1 MYAAADRA
9 EEGTDEDGREEEGR
23 RHMNIMDLKNAVNG
37 IDFEKEKQRQMIL
50 EIGAKKKTHGYMRA
64 LRPAAAVIVCIVAV
78 GILSVPVRAVVNSLV
93 QERMESLQEEEVA
106 RITNQIQ
113 EQQTEANS
121 FTREYTE
128 GEKERR
134 GELYAKY
141 LDGLFPTGELTLVD
155 SEEEAKEHEFCFL
168 TTTGVFYL
176 PANRELTDEEILQKI
191 DFERKQDYALQEQNA
206 EEIARRKAAEKEQ
219 IKEVAASGGITE
231 EQAVETATRY
241 LRQVFGLDGSGMELN
256 HYYNE
261 SAVEPVIDAN
271 TYCVN
276 WSDYG
281 NYRYY
286 YFHIDALDGT
296 LRSLSYS
303 HDIQEAEAVRPAVSE
318 ASGKIANIKR
328 QAQDFLEEKLKI
340 RGSYKEVKSYYR
352 VNVTDEMVSRLVDVL
367 LVGEDGA
374 SYLVA
379 CRWNGEADDFSV
391 TTKEEYEERLRE
403 EVELNMYYY
412 ETREEREVEI
422 EIVEN

>member
-1 MYAAADRA
+1 
-9 EEGTDEDGREEEGR
+9 
-23 RHMNIMDLKNAVNG
+23 MNITDLKNAVKE
-37 IDFEKEKQRQMIL
+37 IDFDKEKQEQMIL
-50 EIGAKKKTHGYMRA
+50 EIQAKKKPRRYTGI
-64 LRPAAAVIVCIVAV
+64 LRVAAAAAVCILTI
-78 GILSVPVRAVVNSLV
+78 GLLSVPVRAVVNSLV
-93 QERMESLQEEEVA
+93 RERMESVPKEEIMQ
-106 RITNQIQ
+106 ITEQIQ

-121 FTREYTE
+121 SSREYTE

-134 GELYAKY
+134 GNLYAKY
-141 LDGLFPTGELTLVD
+141 MNGLFPTGELTLVD

-191 DFERKQDYALQEQNA
+191 DFERKQDYALQEQRA
-206 EEIARRKAAEKEQ
+206 EEIAEREAAEKEQ
-219 IKEVAASGGITE
+219 IKEVVASGGITE

-261 SAVEPVIDAN
+261 SAVEPVIDAD

-286 YFHIDALDGT
+286 YFHIDASDGT

-303 HDIQEAEAVRPAVSE
+303 HDIQEAEALRPTVSE

-328 QAQDFLEEKLKI
+328 QAQDFLEKKLKI

-352 VNVTDEMVSRLVDVL
+352 VNVTDKMVSRLVDVL
-367 LVGEDGA
+367 FVGEDGA

-391 TTKEEYEERLRE
+391 TTKEDYEERLRE

>member
-1 MYAAADRA
+1 
-9 EEGTDEDGREEEGR
+9 
-23 RHMNIMDLKNAVNG
+23 MNITDLKNAVKE
-37 IDFEKEKQRQMIL
+37 IDFDKEKQEQMIL
-50 EIGAKKKTHGYMRA
+50 EIQAKKKPRRYTGI
-64 LRPAAAVIVCIVAV
+64 LRVAAAAAVCILTI
-78 GILSVPVRAVVNSLV
+78 GLLSVPVRAVVNSLV
-93 QERMESLQEEEVA
+93 RERMESVPKEEIMQ
-106 RITNQIQ
+106 ITEQIQ

-121 FTREYTE
+121 SSREYTE

-134 GELYAKY
+134 GSLYAKY
-141 LDGLFPTGELTLVD
+141 MNGLFPTGELTLVD

-191 DFERKQDYALQEQNA
+191 DFERKQDYALQEQRA
-206 EEIARRKAAEKEQ
+206 EEIAEREAAEKEQ
-219 IKEVAASGGITE
+219 IKEVVASGGITE

-261 SAVEPVIDAN
+261 SAVEPVIDAD

-286 YFHIDALDGT
+286 YFHIDASDGT

-303 HDIQEAEAVRPAVSE
+303 HDIQEAEALRPTVSE

-328 QAQDFLEEKLKI
+328 QAQDFLEKKLKI

-352 VNVTDEMVSRLVDVL
+352 VNVTDKMVSRLVDVL
-367 LVGEDGA
+367 FVGEDGA

>member
-1 MYAAADRA
+1 
-9 EEGTDEDGREEEGR
+9 
-23 RHMNIMDLKNAVNG
+23 MNITDLKNAVKE
-37 IDFEKEKQRQMIL
+37 IDFDKEKQEQMIL
-50 EIGAKKKTHGYMRA
+50 EIQAKKKPRRYTGI
-64 LRPAAAVIVCIVAV
+64 LRVAAAAAVCILTI
-78 GILSVPVRAVVNSLV
+78 GLLSVPVRAVVNSLV
-93 QERMESLQEEEVA
+93 RERMESVPKEEIMQ
-106 RITNQIQ
+106 ITEQIQ

-121 FTREYTE
+121 SSREYTE

-134 GELYAKY
+134 GSLYAKY
-141 LDGLFPTGELTLVD
+141 MNGLFPTGELAMVD

-191 DFERKQDYALQEQNA
+191 DFERKQDYALKEQNA
-206 EEIARRKAAEKEQ
+206 EEIARREAAEKEQ
-219 IKEVAASGGITE
+219 IKEVVASGGITE
-231 EQAVETATRY
+231 EQAVETATGY
-241 LRQVFGLDGSGMELN
+241 LQQVFGLDGSGMELN

-261 SAVEPVIDAN
+261 SAVEPVIDAD

-286 YFHIDALDGT
+286 YFHIDASDGT

-303 HDIQEAEAVRPAVSE
+303 HDIQEAEALRPTVSE

-328 QAQDFLEEKLKI
+328 QAQDFLEKKLKI

-352 VNVTDEMVSRLVDVL
+352 VNVTDKMVSRLVDVL
-367 LVGEDGA
+367 FVGEDGA

-391 TTKEEYEERLRE
+391 TTKEDYEERLRE

>member
-1 MYAAADRA
+1 
-9 EEGTDEDGREEEGR
+9 
-23 RHMNIMDLKNAVNG
+23 MNITDLKNAVKE
-37 IDFEKEKQRQMIL
+37 IDFDKEKQEQMIL
-50 EIGAKKKTHGYMRA
+50 EIQAKKKPRRYTGI
-64 LRPAAAVIVCIVAV
+64 LRVAAAAAVCILTI
-78 GILSVPVRAVVNSLV
+78 GLLSVPVRAVVNSLV
-93 QERMESLQEEEVA
+93 RERMESVPKEEIMQ
-106 RITNQIQ
+106 ITEQIQ

-121 FTREYTE
+121 SSREYTE

-134 GELYAKY
+134 GSLYAKY
-141 LDGLFPTGELTLVD
+141 MNGLFPTGELTLVD

-191 DFERKQDYALQEQNA
+191 DFERKQDYALQEQRA
-206 EEIARRKAAEKEQ
+206 EEIAEREAAEKEQ
-219 IKEVAASGGITE
+219 IKEVVASGGITE

-261 SAVEPVIDAN
+261 SAVEPVIDAD

-286 YFHIDALDGT
+286 YFHIDASDGT

-303 HDIQEAEAVRPAVSE
+303 HDIQEAEALRPTVSE

-328 QAQDFLEEKLKI
+328 QAQDFLEKKLKI

-352 VNVTDEMVSRLVDVL
+352 VNVTDKMVSRLVDVL
-367 LVGEDGA
+367 FVGEDGA

-391 TTKEEYEERLRE
+391 TTKEDYEERLRE

>member
-1 MYAAADRA
+1 
-9 EEGTDEDGREEEGR
+9 
-23 RHMNIMDLKNAVNG
+23 MNITDLKNAVKE
-37 IDFEKEKQRQMIL
+37 IDFDKEKQEQMIL
-50 EIGAKKKTHGYMRA
+50 EIQAKKKPRRYTGI
-64 LRPAAAVIVCIVAV
+64 LRVAAAAAVCILTI
-78 GILSVPVRAVVNSLV
+78 GLLSVPVRAVVNSLV
-93 QERMESLQEEEVA
+93 RERMESVPKEEIMQ
-106 RITNQIQ
+106 ITEQIQ

-121 FTREYTE
+121 SSREYTE

-134 GELYAKY
+134 GSLYAKY
-141 LDGLFPTGELTLVD
+141 MNGLFPTGELTLVD

-191 DFERKQDYALQEQNA
+191 DFERKQDYALQEQRA
-206 EEIARRKAAEKEQ
+206 EEIAEREAAEKEQ
-219 IKEVAASGGITE
+219 IKEVVASGGITE

-261 SAVEPVIDAN
+261 SAVEPVIDAD

-286 YFHIDALDGT
+286 YFHIDASDGT

-303 HDIQEAEAVRPAVSE
+303 HDMQEAEALRPTVSE

-328 QAQDFLEEKLKI
+328 KAQDFLEEKLKI
-340 RGSYKEVKSYYR
+340 RESYKEVKSYYR

-367 LVGEDGA
+367 FVGEDGA

-391 TTKEEYEERLRE
+391 TTREDYEERLRE

>member
-1 MYAAADRA
+1 
-9 EEGTDEDGREEEGR
+9 
-23 RHMNIMDLKNAVNG
+23 MNITDLKNAVKE
-37 IDFEKEKQRQMIL
+37 IDFDKEKQEQMIL
-50 EIGAKKKTHGYMRA
+50 EIQAKKKPRRYTGI
-64 LRPAAAVIVCIVAV
+64 LRVAAAAAVCILTI
-78 GILSVPVRAVVNSLV
+78 GLLSVPVRAVVNSLV
-93 QERMESLQEEEVA
+93 RERMESVPKEEIMQ
-106 RITNQIQ
+106 ITEQIQ

-121 FTREYTE
+121 SSREYTE

-134 GELYAKY
+134 GSLYAKY
-141 LDGLFPTGELTLVD
+141 MNGLFPTGELTLVD

-191 DFERKQDYALQEQNA
+191 DFERKQDYALQEQRA
-206 EEIARRKAAEKEQ
+206 EEIAEREAAEKEQ
-219 IKEVAASGGITE
+219 IKEVVASGGITE

-241 LRQVFGLDGSGMELN
+241 LQQVFGLDGSGMELN

-261 SAVEPVIDAN
+261 SAVEPVIDAD

-286 YFHIDALDGT
+286 YFHIDASDGT

-303 HDIQEAEAVRPAVSE
+303 HDIQEAEALRPTVSE

-328 QAQDFLEEKLKI
+328 QAQDFLEKKLKI

-352 VNVTDEMVSRLVDVL
+352 VNVTDKMVSRLVDVL
-367 LVGEDGA
+367 FVGEDGA

-391 TTKEEYEERLRE
+391 TTKEDYEERLRE

>member
-1 MYAAADRA
+1 
-9 EEGTDEDGREEEGR
+9 
-23 RHMNIMDLKNAVNG
+23 MNITDLKNAVKE
-37 IDFEKEKQRQMIL
+37 IDFDKEKQEQMIL
-50 EIGAKKKTHGYMRA
+50 EIQAKKKPRRYTGI
-64 LRPAAAVIVCIVAV
+64 LRVAAAAAVCILTI
-78 GILSVPVRAVVNSLV
+78 GLLSVPVRAVVNSLV
-93 QERMESLQEEEVA
+93 RERMESVPKEEIMQ
-106 RITNQIQ
+106 ITEQIQ

-121 FTREYTE
+121 SSREYTE

-134 GELYAKY
+134 GSLYAKY
-141 LDGLFPTGELTLVD
+141 MNGLFPTGELTLVD

-219 IKEVAASGGITE
+219 IKEVVASGGITE
-231 EQAVETATRY
+231 EQAVETATGY
-241 LRQVFGLDGSGMELN
+241 LQQVFGLDGSGMELN

-286 YFHIDALDGT
+286 YFHIDASDGT

-303 HDIQEAEAVRPAVSE
+303 HDIQEAEALRPTVSE

-328 QAQDFLEEKLKI
+328 QAQDFLEKKLKI

-352 VNVTDEMVSRLVDVL
+352 VNVTDKMVSRLVDVL
-367 LVGEDGA
+367 FVGEDGA

-391 TTKEEYEERLRE
+391 TTKEDYEERLRE

>member
-1 MYAAADRA
+1 
-9 EEGTDEDGREEEGR
+9 
-23 RHMNIMDLKNAVNG
+23 MNITDLKNAVKE
-37 IDFEKEKQRQMIL
+37 IDFDKEKQEQMIL
-50 EIGAKKKTHGYMRA
+50 EIQAKKKPRRYTGI
-64 LRPAAAVIVCIVAV
+64 LRVAAAAAVCILTI
-78 GILSVPVRAVVNSLV
+78 GLLSVPVRAVVNSLV
-93 QERMESLQEEEVA
+93 RERMESVPKEEIMQ
-106 RITNQIQ
+106 ITEQIQ

-121 FTREYTE
+121 SSREYTE

-134 GELYAKY
+134 GSLYAKY
-141 LDGLFPTGELTLVD
+141 MNGLFPTGELTLVD

-191 DFERKQDYALQEQNA
+191 DFERKQDYALQEQRA
-206 EEIARRKAAEKEQ
+206 EEIAEREAAEKEQ
-219 IKEVAASGGITE
+219 IKEVVASGGITE

-261 SAVEPVIDAN
+261 SAVEPVIDAD

-286 YFHIDALDGT
+286 YFHIDASDGT

-303 HDIQEAEAVRPAVSE
+303 HDIQEAEALRPTVSE

-340 RGSYKEVKSYYR
+340 RESYKEVKSYYR

-367 LVGEDGA
+367 FVGEDGA

-391 TTKEEYEERLRE
+391 TTREDYEERLRE

>member
-1 MYAAADRA
+1 
-9 EEGTDEDGREEEGR
+9 
-23 RHMNIMDLKNAVNG
+23 MNITDLKNAVKE
-37 IDFEKEKQRQMIL
+37 IDFDKEKQEQMIL
-50 EIGAKKKTHGYMRA
+50 EIQAKKKPRRYTGI
-64 LRPAAAVIVCIVAV
+64 LRVAAAAAVCILTI
-78 GILSVPVRAVVNSLV
+78 GLLSVPVRAVVNSLV
-93 QERMESLQEEEVA
+93 RERMESVPKEEIMQ
-106 RITNQIQ
+106 ITEQIQ

-121 FTREYTE
+121 SSREYTE

-134 GELYAKY
+134 GSLYAKY
-141 LDGLFPTGELTLVD
+141 MNGLFPTGELTLVD

-191 DFERKQDYALQEQNA
+191 DFERKQDYALQEQRA
-206 EEIARRKAAEKEQ
+206 EEIAEREAAEKEQ
-219 IKEVAASGGITE
+219 IKEVVASGGITE

-261 SAVEPVIDAN
+261 SAVEPVIDAD

-286 YFHIDALDGT
+286 YFHIDASDGT

-303 HDIQEAEAVRPAVSE
+303 HDIQEAEALRPTVSE

-328 QAQDFLEEKLKI
+328 KAQDFLEEKLKI
-340 RGSYKEVKSYYR
+340 RESYKEVKSYYR

-367 LVGEDGA
+367 FVGEDGA

>member
-1 MYAAADRA
+1 MKMKGKRK
-9 EEGTDEDGREEEGR
+9 GDG
-23 RHMNIMDLKNAVNG
+23 HMNITDLKHAVNG
-37 IDFEKEKQRQMIL
+37 IDFEEEKQRQMIL
-50 EIGAKKKTHGYMRA
+50 EIGAKKKTHGYMRT
-64 LRPAAAVIVCIVAV
+64 LRPAVAVAVCIVAV
-78 GILSVPVRAVVNSLV
+78 GILSVPVRAVVSSLV
-93 QERMESLQEEEVA
+93 QERMESLPEDEVA
-106 RITNQIQ
+106 QIAEQIQ
-113 EQQTEANS
+113 NQQTEANS
-121 FTREYTE
+121 STREYTE

-134 GELYAKY
+134 GSLYAQY
-141 LDGLFPTGELTLVD
+141 QNGLFPTGELTMVD

-219 IKEVAASGGITE
+219 IKEVVASGGITE
-231 EQAVETATRY
+231 EQAVETATGY
-241 LRQVFGLDGSGMELN
+241 LQQVFGLDGSGMELN

-352 VNVTDEMVSRLVDVL
+352 VNVTDKTVSRLVDVL
-367 LVGEDGA
+367 FVEEDGTA
-374 SYLVA
+374 YLVA

-391 TTKEEYEERLRE
+391 TTKEDYEKQLRE
-403 EVELNMYYY
+403 EVRLNMYYY

>member
-1 MYAAADRA
+1 
-9 EEGTDEDGREEEGR
+9 
-23 RHMNIMDLKNAVNG
+23 MNITDLKNAVNG
-37 IDFEKEKQRQMIL
+37 IDFDKKKQEQMIL
-50 EIGAKKKTHGYMRA
+50 EIQEKKRPRRYMGAMRVA
-64 LRPAAAVIVCIVAV
+64 AAAAVCVLTV
-78 GILSVPVRAVVNSLV
+78 GLLSMPVRAVVNSLL
-93 QERMESLQEEEVA
+93 QERMESLPKEEVA

-121 FTREYTE
+121 SSREYTE

-134 GELYAKY
+134 GSLYAKY
-141 LDGLFPTGELTLVD
+141 MNGLFPTGELTLVD

-219 IKEVAASGGITE
+219 IKEVVASGGITE
-231 EQAVETATRY
+231 EQAVETATGY
-241 LRQVFGLDGSGMELN
+241 LQQVFGLDGSGMELN

-286 YFHIDALDGT
+286 YFHIDASDGT

-303 HDIQEAEAVRPAVSE
+303 HDIQEAEALRPTVSE

-328 QAQDFLEEKLKI
+328 QAQDFLEKKLKI

-352 VNVTDEMVSRLVDVL
+352 VNVTDKMVSRLVDVL
-367 LVGEDGA
+367 FVGEDGA

-391 TTKEEYEERLRE
+391 TTKEDYEERLRE

>member
-1 MYAAADRA
+1 VK
-9 EEGTDEDGREEEGR
+9 E
-23 RHMNIMDLKNAVNG
+23 
-37 IDFEKEKQRQMIL
+37 IDFDKEKQEQMIL
-50 EIGAKKKTHGYMRA
+50 EIQAKKKPRRYTGI
-64 LRPAAAVIVCIVAV
+64 LRVAVAAAVCILTI
-78 GILSVPVRAVVNSLV
+78 GLLSVPVRAVVNSLV
-93 QERMESLQEEEVA
+93 RERMESVPKEEIMQ
-106 RITNQIQ
+106 ITEQIQ

-121 FTREYTE
+121 SSREYTE

-134 GELYAKY
+134 GSLYAKY
-141 LDGLFPTGELTLVD
+141 MNGLFPTGELTLVD

-191 DFERKQDYALQEQNA
+191 DFERKQDYALQEQRA
-206 EEIARRKAAEKEQ
+206 EEIAEREAAEKEQ
-219 IKEVAASGGITE
+219 IKEVVASGGITE

-261 SAVEPVIDAN
+261 SAVEPVIDAD

-286 YFHIDALDGT
+286 YFHIDASDGT

-303 HDIQEAEAVRPAVSE
+303 HDIQEAEALRPTVSE

-328 QAQDFLEEKLKI
+328 KAQDFLEEKLKI
-340 RGSYKEVKSYYR
+340 RESYKEVKSYYR

-367 LVGEDGA
+367 FVGEDGA

-391 TTKEEYEERLRE
+391 TTREDYEERLRE
-403 EVELNMYYY
+403 EVELNIYYY

>member
-1 MYAAADRA
+1 
-9 EEGTDEDGREEEGR
+9 
-23 RHMNIMDLKNAVNG
+23 MNITDLKNAVNG
-37 IDFEKEKQRQMIL
+37 IDFDKKKQEQMIL
-50 EIGAKKKTHGYMRA
+50 EIQEKKRPRRYMGAMRVA
-64 LRPAAAVIVCIVAV
+64 AAAAVCVLTV
-78 GILSVPVRAVVNSLV
+78 GLLSMPVRAVVNSLL
-93 QERMESLQEEEVA
+93 QERMESLPKEEVA

-121 FTREYTE
+121 SSREYTE

-134 GELYAKY
+134 GSLYAKY
-141 LDGLFPTGELTLVD
+141 MNGLFPTGELTLVD

-191 DFERKQDYALQEQNA
+191 DFERKQDYALQEQRA
-206 EEIARRKAAEKEQ
+206 EELAEKKQ

-261 SAVEPVIDAN
+261 SAVEPVIDAD

-286 YFHIDALDGT
+286 YFHIDASDGT

-303 HDIQEAEAVRPAVSE
+303 HDIQEAEALRPTVSE

-340 RGSYKEVKSYYR
+340 RESYKEVKSYYR

-367 LVGEDGA
+367 FVGEDGA

-403 EVELNMYYY
+403 EVELSIYYY

>member
-1 MYAAADRA
+1 
-9 EEGTDEDGREEEGR
+9 
-23 RHMNIMDLKNAVNG
+23 MNITDLKNAVKE
-37 IDFEKEKQRQMIL
+37 IDFDKEKQEQMIL
-50 EIGAKKKTHGYMRA
+50 EIQAKKKPRRYTGI
-64 LRPAAAVIVCIVAV
+64 LRVAAAAAVCILTI
-78 GILSVPVRAVVNSLV
+78 GLLSVPVRAVVNSLV
-93 QERMESLQEEEVA
+93 RERMESVPKEEIMQ
-106 RITNQIQ
+106 ITEQIQ

-121 FTREYTE
+121 SSREYTE

-134 GELYAKY
+134 GSLYAKY
-141 LDGLFPTGELTLVD
+141 MNGLFPTGELTLVD

-206 EEIARRKAAEKEQ
+206 EEIARREAAEKEQ
-219 IKEVAASGGITE
+219 IKEVVASGGITE
-231 EQAVETATRY
+231 EQAVETATGY
-241 LRQVFGLDGSGMELN
+241 LQQVFGLDGSGMELN

-261 SAVEPVIDAN
+261 SAVEPVIDAD

-286 YFHIDALDGT
+286 YFHIDASDGT

-303 HDIQEAEAVRPAVSE
+303 HDIQEAEALRPTVSE

-328 QAQDFLEEKLKI
+328 QAQDFLEKKLKI

-352 VNVTDEMVSRLVDVL
+352 VNVTDKMVSRLVDVL
-367 LVGEDGA
+367 FVGEDGA

-391 TTKEEYEERLRE
+391 TTKEDYEERLRE

-422 EIVEN
+422 EIEED